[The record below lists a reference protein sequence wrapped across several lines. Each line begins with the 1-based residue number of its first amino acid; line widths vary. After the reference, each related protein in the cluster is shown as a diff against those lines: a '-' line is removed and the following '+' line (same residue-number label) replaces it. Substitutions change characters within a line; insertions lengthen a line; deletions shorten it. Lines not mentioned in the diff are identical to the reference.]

1 MAEKKIIY
9 AGAGAY
15 QNGGKAERLMWRKT
29 KNSEKSGWLG
39 FLPGVLLAVF
49 LFAGASQAASLYE
62 TSLSPNKEAEEL
74 MHFPMAWRILEDLLF
89 LDTEP
94 ELPVSVGVIDTVFST
109 QTPDLHYGGAL
120 YAFTEQELR
129 ESIAK
134 EKEDSKP
141 YKQKVHGT
149 HVAGI
154 IGSDGYTK
162 SGIDGVYPYAWHRK
176 IMTDVSRLFL
186 LSEWGAEAA
195 EAEPRDG
202 KTISI
207 TAQLDL
213 LFRNGVK
220 VINCSMGYG
229 GENKKDTDLHED
241 DGEKIGKYLQAQ
253 LDAGKDFVICCSA
266 GNEGL
271 LVTHP
276 DAEKTSWYA
285 NVSREKYPDVYD
297 RIIVVGNCNTEGK
310 LAWDSSEGERMDILA
325 VGKDIVSLIPGGGTK
340 KLSGTSQASPYVS
353 AVAAM
358 VWTAAPH
365 LTGAE
370 VKNIIVS
377 SSMMSEKYAKVL
389 NAEGALRLAVLKRDP
404 ELEKQAAQSAPPEET
419 FELKFLETPE
429 KALER
434 YYTEVLVKKY
444 GQVSAAR
451 VIGDKGRMHGFKPS
465 LLDDGST
472 GKACELLSGMIGYH
486 VQVMDETGSEDMIP
500 EMVAMRTQADSSN
513 GGIRLE
519 CFLDLYQVH
528 DGRVALMDTLEL
540 EAPIVLRVDDYPNLQ
555 IGLFLKTTAEHGYLI
570 WGIEASGKSS
580 VYRFGTVTIENGILY
595 QRHYY
600 GSGEW
605 TSPIYTLFQKISM
618 SREDIQAIADHPA
631 RLALPVKGKTIGSDS
646 LRYDPEDNRNGTI
659 VQVPSFRKCFHT
671 QFKLLE
677 KPARLYRTP
686 IAQLCVNT
694 AYDDDLN
701 ERWLDIDA
709 AGRNELLKREEKE
722 EADAKH
728 LPYEGEWHDKNGR
741 RISMLAERMNDD
753 QYMFYITE
761 ENKDGTLNYW
771 SLLAEYDYEQKT
783 LVYSDGVLEL
793 CRRKG
798 AGSEMETLDVLYM
811 DGEGHLRM
819 VEDTVFWVDETGN
832 AGEGCAFV
840 RGPLPESTDL
850 LPDADNSSSEA
861 DDSLPRTDASSFEEY
876 LNTVLVPAY
885 GRMDTSAKYS
895 ADYTVGWETEDL
907 SGILIA
913 DVKDYDGDGSDEM
926 LTVRFDPL
934 LYEADPHTGNRETA
948 MILEMYEKETSGI
961 VQRCCLQLTAYGY
974 QSAMDTAG
982 TFTAVFTYPYEGS
995 LRIAIDHF
1003 YMVMEYTT
1011 TLAVYEYD
1019 GNDLVFLSDNGYVQT
1034 GQGDLLA
1041 RYAQYDPGEAA
1052 ALTCSEWRGI
1062 MAGDTA
1068 WQTLEKYDI
1077 EEHDWAAASPDDEA
1091 RIRDLY
1097 TALLE
1102 EEGLAVS
1109 DHRTLIHVSD
1119 AEMNGYN
1126 SDYDLRQAVTPDQ
1139 VYQPVEG
1146 ELTNLG
1152 WLFSYQAMGGPLTLE
1167 RVSEGSL

>member
-1 MAEKKIIY
+1 
-9 AGAGAY
+9 
-15 QNGGKAERLMWRKT
+15 MWRKIK
-29 KNSEKSGWLG
+29 KNGRSVWLKI
-39 FLPGVLLAVF
+39 LPCALLALF
-49 LFAGASQAASLYE
+49 LFAGASLAASLYE
-62 TSLSPNKEAEEL
+62 TSSSPNKEAEEF
-74 MHFPMAWRILEDLLF
+74 MHFPMAWHIFEDILF

-94 ELPVSVGVIDTVFST
+94 ELPVSIGVIDTVFST

-120 YAFTEQELR
+120 YAFTEKELR

-134 EKEDSKP
+134 EKKDSDP
-141 YKQKVHGT
+141 YNQKVHGT

-162 SGIDGVYPYAWHRK
+162 SGVDGAYPYAWHRK

-186 LSEWGAEAA
+186 LSDWGAVAVE
-195 EAEPRDG
+195 EEPRDG
-202 KTISI
+202 KTIPVA
-207 TAQLDL
+207 AQLDL
-213 LFRNGVK
+213 LLRNGVK
-220 VINCSMGYG
+220 VINCSMGYS

-241 DGEKIGKYLQAQ
+241 EGEAIGKYLQGQ

-285 NVSREKYPDVYD
+285 NVSKEKYPDVYN

-310 LAWDSSEGERMDILA
+310 LAYDSSAGDRMDILA
-325 VGKDIVSLIPGGGTK
+325 VGKNIESLLPGGGTK
-340 KLSGTSQASPYVS
+340 KLSGTSQAAPYVS

-377 SSMMSEKYAKVL
+377 SSMMSEKYANVL
-389 NAEGALRLAVLKRDP
+389 NAEAALKLAVQKRDP
-404 ELEKQAAQSAPPEET
+404 ELEKQAALNAPPEET
-419 FELKFLETPE
+419 FEQEFMETPE
-429 KALER
+429 EALDR
-434 YYTEVLVKKY
+434 YYHEVLAKKY

-451 VIGDKGRMHGFKPS
+451 VIGSKGRMHGFKPS
-465 LLDDGST
+465 LLDDEST
-472 GKACELLSGMIGYH
+472 AKACKLLSGMIGYH
-486 VQVMDETGSEDMIP
+486 IQVMDETGSEDMIP
-500 EMVAMRTQADSSN
+500 EMVAMRTKADSNS
-513 GGIRLE
+513 GGICLE

-540 EAPIVLRVDDYPNLQ
+540 EAPIILRADDYPDLQ
-555 IGLFLKTTAEHGYLI
+555 IGLFLKTTEKHGYLI
-570 WGIEASGKSS
+570 WGIEASGKSD
-580 VYRFGTVTIENGILY
+580 VYRFGAVTIENGVLF

-605 TSPIYTLFQKISM
+605 AGPVQTLFQKMSM
-618 SREDIQAIADHPA
+618 SREDIQAIGDHPA
-631 RLALPVKGKTIGSDS
+631 RLVLPAKGKTTGSES
-646 LRYDPEDNRNGTI
+646 LRYDPEENRNGTN

-671 QFKLLE
+671 QFEPLDN
-677 KPARLYRTP
+677 PAFYNRTP

-709 AGRNELLKREEKE
+709 AGRDELLRREAKE
-722 EADAKH
+722 EAYAEH
-728 LPYEGEWHDKNGR
+728 LPYEGEWHDENGR

-753 QYMFYITE
+753 QYMIYITE

-783 LVYSDGVLEL
+783 LIYSDGVLEL
-793 CRRKG
+793 SRRKG
-798 AGSEMETLDVLYM
+798 AGGEMETLDILYM
-811 DGEGHLRM
+811 DGEGHFRM
-819 VEDTVFWVDETGN
+819 EEDTIFWEDDTAN

-840 RGPLPESTDL
+840 RGPLPEAADL
-850 LPDADNSSSEA
+850 LPDADDSSSEA
-861 DDSLPRTDASSFEEY
+861 DDSLPRADASSFEEY
-876 LNTVLVPAY
+876 LNTVLVPTY
-885 GRMDTSAKYS
+885 GRMDTAPKYA
-895 ADYTVGWETEDL
+895 ADYTVGWEPEDL

-934 LYEADPHTGNRETA
+934 LYEADPHSGNRETA
-948 MILEMYEKETSGI
+948 MILEMYEDEPSGI
-961 VQRCCLQLTAYGY
+961 VQSCSLQLTDYGY
-974 QSAMDTAG
+974 QSAMGTAG
-982 TFTAVFTYPYEGS
+982 TFTAVFTYPCEGR

-1034 GQGDLLA
+1034 GQGDLLV
-1041 RYAQYDPGEAA
+1041 RYAQTDPGEAA
-1052 ALTCSEWRGI
+1052 ALACSEWRGI

-1068 WQTLEKYDI
+1068 WQTLENYDI
-1077 EEHDWAAASPDDEA
+1077 QEHDWAQASPDEEA
-1091 RIRDLY
+1091 RIRELY

-1139 VYQPVEG
+1139 VYQPMEG